1 MKKDQSDQPKWAKSF
16 SENIKFM
23 PLGNLVRLRNEKNDP
38 VKLTQVLSLTAAR
51 GVILYEDKGAIGNN
65 ASEDITRYSVVRK
78 GDIVVNSMNVIIGS
92 VGLSQYDGVLSPVYY
107 VLTPIQS
114 ELIDMRYLAYHF
126 QIQSFQK
133 ALIKIGYGI
142 LDHRMRIP
150 WIKLKAERIAVPPIN
165 EQRRIADY
173 LDEKIGHHNLLIE
186 KRNQQISA
194 TLEVAQSQ
202 LSDIFLSGPGD
213 KVPIKRLI
221 KDERLGI
228 WGDEIG
234 EAPFEVVVARV
245 ADFNRK
251 NFTLG
256 AVKTVRSVAV
266 KQFSPRR
273 VLPGDILLERSGG
286 GEKTPVGCAV
296 QVTEDLPNLVCS
308 NFVSRIRSIDG
319 VNSEYLALVL
329 AALYSNGLQTPH
341 SSQTT
346 GIQNLD
352 TESYFQVQIPKRSME
367 EQLDCVARGRK
378 VIDGTTEIISGLERF
393 IGLIAELKSSLIA
406 EAVTG
411 QIDVTA
417 KWSVA

>member
-1 MKKDQSDQPKWAKSF
+1 MKNVQTELPKWAKSF

-114 ELIDMRYLAYHF
+114 DLIDMRFLAYHF

-133 ALIKIGYGI
+133 SLIKIGYGI

-150 WIKLKAERIAVPPIN
+150 WINLKAERIAVPPIE
-165 EQRRIADY
+165 EQRSIADY
-173 LDEKIGHHNLLIE
+173 LDEKIGNLNLLIE
-186 KRNQQISA
+186 RRNQQISA
-194 TLEVAQSQ
+194 TLRVAQSQ
-202 LSDIFLSGPGD
+202 LSDIFLSGPG
-213 KVPIKRLI
+213 VRVSLKRLI
-221 KDERLGI
+221 KEERLGI

-256 AVKTVRSVAV
+256 AVTTVRSVEV
-266 KQFSPRR
+266 KQFLSRR

-308 NFVSRIRSIDG
+308 NFVSRIRAIDG

-352 TESYFQVQIPKRSME
+352 TESYFQVHVPKRSME
-367 EQLDCVARGRK
+367 EQLECVARGRK
-378 VIDGTTEIISGLERF
+378 VIDGTTEIIFGLERF
-393 IGLIAELKSSLIA
+393 IGLINELKSSLIA

-411 QIDVTA
+411 QIDVTT
-417 KWSVA
+417 KRSVA

>member
-1 MKKDQSDQPKWAKSF
+1 MKNDQSDKPKWAKSF

-38 VKLTQVLSLTAAR
+38 IKLTQVLSLTAAR

-92 VGLSQYDGVLSPVYY
+92 VGLSKYDGVLSPVYY

-150 WIKLKAERIAVPPIN
+150 WINLKAERIAVPPID

-173 LDEKIGHHNLLIE
+173 LDEKIGKHNLLIE

-194 TLEVAQSQ
+194 TLKVAQSQ

-213 KVPIKRLI
+213 KVSIKRLI

-251 NFTLG
+251 NFTLE
-256 AVKTVRSVAV
+256 AVKTVRSVEV

-308 NFVSRIRSIDG
+308 NFVSRIRAIDG

-352 TESYFQVQIPKRSME
+352 TESYFQAQIPKRSME

-393 IGLIAELKSSLIA
+393 IGLIDELKSSLIA

-411 QIDVTA
+411 QIDITA